1 MKNNILIFLLI
12 IITAIF
18 IVSFNNK
25 VTVEDSDIMVSGIM
39 MRTYTIDSCEYIG
52 SIHGSNGDVLTHK
65 GNCKFCIK
73 RNKNIN

>member
-1 MKNNILIFLLI
+1 MKNNILIFILI

-18 IVSFNNK
+18 IVGFNNK

-52 SIHGSNGDVLTHK
+52 SIHGSSGDVLTHK